1 MQNVNIESLVSSNY
15 NTDTPLQEYLRTHTL
30 EQMKAELGIN
40 YVLHPFHP
48 LVKVK
53 YDQIDSPKTHP
64 VVRWARG
71 TILERDTWKIV
82 AQPFVRFFNL
92 GENQPEMEA
101 FNWKDFTA
109 YEKLDGS
116 LAVMYFY
123 DGEWHFSTSG
133 SFADGPIQYTN
144 WTWEEA
150 MFHGLNKQL
159 KVTHVVDQTYKNDFN
174 KSEAANQFDTDV
186 TYIFEFCSPYTKIV
200 RQYRQI
206 EMYLL
211 GAYQIGTPGLLSG
224 LPYECHPTW
233 VDQFAT
239 KLGLVRAPKFN
250 FSSLEEVE
258 KFMVTLS
265 ETDPTNEGV
274 VLRDNTGIR
283 FKVKS
288 KTYLSLAHIHDNGN
302 ICNVKHLIPWVLRH
316 EQDELLTYFPELTTS
331 VLKLTD
337 ELQRQ
342 YDDLVAIW
350 DAAKAIEVQKD
361 FALAIVKKTPYTS
374 ILFNLRK
381 KVGTKGTIEDLKEV
395 WRTDDTLE
403 LVVKTNEGFKVEFDV
418 IRDEG
423 EEAYKE
429 HTNVW

>member
-1 MQNVNIESLVSSNY
+1 MDTISMQNY
-15 NTDTPLQEYLRTHTL
+15 NPGDTPLQEYLRTHTL

-40 YVLHPFHP
+40 YTFHPTLP
-48 LVKVK
+48 LVKIK

-64 VVRWARG
+64 VVRWSRG
-71 TILERDTWKIV
+71 TILEKDTWKVV
-82 AQPFVRFFNL
+82 AQSFVRFFNL
-92 GENQPEMEA
+92 GENQPEMDA

-116 LAVMYFY
+116 LAILYY
-123 DGEWHFSTSG
+123 YADQWHFSTSG
-133 SFADGPIQYTN
+133 SFGDGVIQGTDL
-144 WTWEEA
+144 TWEQS
-150 MFHGLNKQL
+150 MFYALNKQL
-159 KVTHVVDQTYKNDFN
+159 GLNAALDVDHKALFN
-174 KSEAANQFDTDV
+174 SSVFAKWNLGKTI

-200 RQYRQI
+200 RQFKTYD
-206 EMYLL
+206 MYLL
-211 GAYQIGTPGLLSG
+211 GAMEIGDHLFGAH
-224 LPYECHPTW
+224 LPFECHPTW
-233 VDQFAT
+233 VDEFAKT
-239 KLGLVRAPKFN
+239 MFIKRAPKFN

-258 KFMVTLS
+258 KFMVNLS
-265 ETDPTNEGV
+265 ETDPTNEGLV
-274 VLRDNTGIR
+274 IRDNAGIR

-302 ICNVKHLIPWVLRH
+302 ICNVKHLIPWVLRG
-316 EQDELLTYFPELTTS
+316 EQAELLTYFPELTTS
-331 VLKLTD
+331 VEKLTV

-395 WRTDDTLE
+395 WRTDATLE
-403 LVVKTNEGFKVEFDV
+403 LVVKMNEEFKVQFDEV
-418 IRDEG
+418 KNEG

-429 HTNVW
+429 HQGTGI

>member
-1 MQNVNIESLVSSNY
+1 MNAVNIESIISSDY
-15 NTDTPLQEYLRTHTL
+15 NTDTPLQEYLRSHTL

-40 YVLHPFHP
+40 YVLHPTLP

-53 YDQIDSPKTHP
+53 YDQIESPKTHP

-92 GENQPEMEA
+92 GENTPEMDA

-116 LAVMYFY
+116 LAILYFY
-123 DGEWHFSTSG
+123 AGEWHFSTSG

-150 MFHGLNKQL
+150 MFSGLNEQL
-159 KVTHVVDQTYKNDFN
+159 NVTQKEGENQKNSFN
-174 KSEAANQFDTDV
+174 RLVNHFDPDI

-200 RQYRQI
+200 RQYKRI

-211 GAYQIGTPGLLSG
+211 GAYQIAKDGMLSHA
-224 LPYECHPTW
+224 PYECHPLW

-250 FSSLEEVE
+250 FTSLEEVE
-258 KFMVTLS
+258 KFMVNLS
-265 ETDPTNEGV
+265 ETDPTNEGLV
-274 VLRDNTGIR
+274 IRDNAGIR

-302 ICNVKHLIPWVLRH
+302 ICNVKHLIPWVLRG
-316 EQDELLTYFPELTTS
+316 EQDELLTYFPELTSS
-331 VLKLTD
+331 VNKLTGIIQ
-337 ELQRQ
+337 EQYVTLQQ
-342 YDDLVAIW
+342 VW
-350 DAAKAIEVQKD
+350 DAAKAIEIQKE
-361 FALAIVKKTPYTS
+361 FALAIVGKTPYTS

-381 KVGTKGTIEDLKEV
+381 KVGTKGTLADLEAV

-403 LVVKTNEGFKVEFDV
+403 SVVKMNEGFKVEFDPLPC
-418 IRDEG
+418 DEG

-429 HTNVW
+429 HENVW